1 MLISQWLQV
10 TLEESAAASAGVGGG
25 GYTASDSNRDAGR
38 GKYMM
43 GGIADMLEIY
53 DWL

>member
-1 MLISQWLQV
+1 M
-10 TLEESAAASAGVGGG
+10 EESAAASAGVGGG

-53 DWL
+53 D